1 MRKRS
6 RKETLKLI
14 GGVAAAVLGIVLF
27 AVVLFTAEKRFMRRE
42 DISDSGDWELESDE
56 DGLYLGDKYYYF
68 TDSVSA
74 YLFIGTDASSDLPE
88 AEGVQGDLADF
99 LALLVINDTQKCF
112 GILQLD
118 RDTMTQ
124 VTILDKD
131 GADLGEYPEQ
141 LCTAHW
147 YGGTE
152 EMRGANTINAVSAS
166 LGYFPID
173 GYYGINM
180 KDISAVNH
188 VLGGVPVTIQEDLT
202 SIDPSMKK
210 GARIT
215 LSDEQVEKY
224 LRARM
229 SVGEGTNKERMSR
242 QMQYMQNAY
251 SIAFKKLDEDPSFA
265 DEAYDELTGK
275 VFTDQYHKTFSQIVN
290 KIAKYENRGIL
301 TFEGESRMG
310 DTFGDGDLHAEFYP
324 DPESIAEQIGKL
336 IRFERIEKESEDDFG
351 GEDFGTS
358 EEAAEDF
365 EGAAEGYEE
374 ENYDTSEYAEAADDL

>member
-1 MRKRS
+1 MRKRD
-6 RKETLKLI
+6 RKVTLKLI
-14 GGVAAAVLGIVLF
+14 GGFAALLLGIVLF
-27 AVVLFTAEKRFMRRE
+27 ASALFFAEKRFMRRE
-42 DISDSGDWELESDE
+42 DTSDTGDWELESNE
-56 DGLYLGDKYYYF
+56 YGLYLGDKFYYF
-68 TDSVSA
+68 TDSIRA

-112 GILQLD
+112 GILHLD

-124 VTILDKD
+124 VPILDKD
-131 GADLGEYPEQ
+131 GAELGDYPEQ

-152 EMRGANTINAVSAS
+152 EIRGANTINAVSNA
-166 LGYFPID
+166 LGSFPID

-202 SIDPSMKK
+202 SVDPSMKK
-210 GARIT
+210 GAQIT
-215 LSDEQVEKY
+215 LSDAQVEKY

-229 SVGEGTNKERMSR
+229 SVGEGTNKERMNR

-251 SIAFKKLDEDPSFA
+251 RIAFEKLDQDPSFA
-265 DEAYDELTGK
+265 DDAYDELTGK
-275 VFTDQYHKTFSQIVN
+275 VFTDQYHKTFSQIMN
-290 KIAKYENRGIL
+290 KMAKYENRGIL

-310 DTFGDGDLHAEFYP
+310 DTFGDGDKHAEFYP
-324 DPESIAEQIGKL
+324 YPESIAEQIGKL
-336 IRFERIEKESEDDFG
+336 VHYDRVEQDTEDDFG

-358 EEAAEDF
+358 EEAAEEF
-365 EGAAEGYEE
+365 EE
-374 ENYDTSEYAEAADDL
+374 EIYDTSESAEAADDLES

>member
-1 MRKRS
+1 MCG
-6 RKETLKLI
+6 L
-14 GGVAAAVLGIVLF
+14 AAAVLAIVLF
-27 AVVLFTAEKRFMRRE
+27 AVLLFMAEKRFMRRE

-56 DGLYLGDKYYYF
+56 NGLYLGNKYYYF

-88 AEGVQGDLADF
+88 AEGIQGDLADF

-152 EMRGANTINAVSAS
+152 EIRGANTINAVSAS

-202 SIDPSMKK
+202 TIDPSMKK

-229 SVGEGTNKERMSR
+229 SVGDGTNKERMNR

-251 SIAFKKLDEDPSFA
+251 SIAFKKLDQDPSFA

-290 KIAKYENRGIL
+290 KMAKYENRGIL

-324 DPESIAEQIGKL
+324 DPGSIADEIGKL
-336 IRFERIEKESEDDFG
+336 VSFDRIEEDSEDDFG

-358 EEAAEDF
+358 EEAVEEFAEAAEDF
-365 EGAAEGYEE
+365 EEE
-374 ENYDTSEYAEAADDL
+374 SSDTSEYAEAADDL